1 MKFLSKN
8 TLYLLLACSVFV
20 FSACKEDEP
29 TTPDYK
35 KLMLGNYEGTYL
47 RGILGE
53 FPAIV
58 TIEANGSEYNFK
70 QFFNDSDSTA
80 TFRFRVKD
88 ETSTGLVLE
97 VPRQNFAAGGTIEG
111 VFLDANANRPI
122 QGFFLHKSGGQVINE
137 INLAVKRSN
146 GERYDF
152 SIKRLQ

>member
-1 MKFLSKN
+1 MKSLSQK
-8 TLYLLLACSVFV
+8 TLYLFLACLVFV

-47 RGILGE
+47 KGILGE

-70 QFFNDSDSTA
+70 QFFNDSDSTV
-80 TFRFRVKD
+80 TFRLRVKD

-97 VPRQNFAAGGTIEG
+97 VPQQSFAAGGTVEG

-122 QGFFLHKSGGQVINE
+122 QGFFLHKSDGQIINE
-137 INLAVKRSN
+137 VNLAIRRSN

-152 SIKRLQ
+152 RIRRLQ